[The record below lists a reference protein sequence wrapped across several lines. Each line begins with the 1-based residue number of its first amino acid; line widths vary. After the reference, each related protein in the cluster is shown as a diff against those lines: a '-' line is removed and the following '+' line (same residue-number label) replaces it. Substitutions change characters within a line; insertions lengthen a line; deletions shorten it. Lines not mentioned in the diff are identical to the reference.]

1 MILPRPPA
9 FFVLATLAIFLG
21 GPAHAAA
28 PTGHYV
34 VSGAGTVLD
43 TKSKLTWQQGGSLGT
58 FAEAKAY
65 CAQVGTTLG
74 GAGWRLPTFKEL
86 LTLLDL
92 SQTKSSSS
100 DLKID
105 PVFPNTGNG
114 GHWSATLQ
122 AGDPSRAWNVNFFYG
137 DTYPYGVTNTNAIRC
152 VR

>member
-1 MILPRPPA
+1 MTLPRSPA
-9 FFVLATLAIFLG
+9 LFVLATLAISLAS
-21 GPAHAAA
+21 PAHAAA

-34 VSGAGTVLD
+34 VSGTGTVFD

-65 CAQVGTTLG
+65 CGQVGSTLG

-92 SQTKSSSS
+92 SQTKNSTS

-105 PVFPNTGNG
+105 PVFPYTGIG
-114 GHWSATLQ
+114 GHWSATPD
-122 AGDPSRAWNVNFFYG
+122 AADPSRAWNVNFFYG
-137 DTYPYGVTNTNAIRC
+137 DTYTYGVTNTNAIRC

>member
-1 MILPRPPA
+1 MTLPRPPA
-9 FFVLATLAIFLG
+9 LFVLATLAISLA

-28 PTGHYV
+28 PAGHYV
-34 VSGAGTVLD
+34 VSGTGTVFD

-65 CAQVGTTLG
+65 CGQLGSTLA

-92 SQTKSSSS
+92 SQTKSSTN

-105 PVFPNTGNG
+105 PVFTYTGIG
-114 GHWSATLQ
+114 GHWSATPD
-122 AGDPSRAWNVNFFYG
+122 AADPSRAWNVNFFYG
-137 DTYPYGVTNTNAIRC
+137 DTYTYGVTNTNAIRC